1 MNTHRIETIG
11 VISDSHGLLRPAVN
25 ERLRGVS
32 RILHAGDIG
41 RQDVLDRLSAIAP
54 VVAVRGNVD
63 HGVWAESIPRHE
75 TVEIGEHLVYLTHIR
90 EAIDLTPEA
99 AGIEMVI
106 FGHTH
111 SPVIDQQGSVTWF
124 NPGSIGPRRFSLPV
138 SMGYLH
144 LNSDGSLEPEL
155 IVLDV

>member
-1 MNTHRIETIG
+1 MSATRIETAG
-11 VISDSHGLLRPAVN
+11 VISDTHGLLRPEVI
-25 ERLRGVS
+25 ERLQGVS

-41 RQDVLDRLSAIAP
+41 RQDVLDQLLAIAP

-63 HGVWAESIPRHE
+63 RGGWAAEIPWHDS
-75 TVEIGEHLVYLTHIR
+75 VEIGEHLVYLTHIR
-90 EAIDLTPEA
+90 DEIDLIPEA

-111 SPVIDQQGSVTWF
+111 APVIDRKQSVVWF
-124 NPGSIGPRRFSLPV
+124 NPGSVGPRRFSLPV

-155 IVLDV
+155 IQLDI

>member
-1 MNTHRIETIG
+1 MG
-11 VISDSHGLLRPAVN
+11 VISDSHGLLRPEVC
-25 ERLRGVS
+25 EHLQGVS
-32 RILHAGDIG
+32 RILHAGDVG
-41 RQDVLDRLSAIAP
+41 RRQVLDQLKAIAP

-63 HGVWAESIPRHE
+63 RGEWADDLPWHESLE
-75 TVEIGEHLVYLTHIR
+75 VGEHLVYLTHIR
-90 EAIDLTPEA
+90 EEIDLDPQA
-99 AGIEMVI
+99 AGIELVI

-111 SPVIDQQGSVTWF
+111 SPAIDRDGSVIWF

-155 IVLDV
+155 IRLES